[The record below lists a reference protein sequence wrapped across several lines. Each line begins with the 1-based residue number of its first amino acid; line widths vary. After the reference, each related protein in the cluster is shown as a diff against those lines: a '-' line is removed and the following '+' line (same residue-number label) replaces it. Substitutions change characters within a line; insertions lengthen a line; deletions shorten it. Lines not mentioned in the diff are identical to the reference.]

1 MIDIQ
6 ELIKKVKERYTCAD
20 ILDMLDEE
28 IFNWDYGYTESEID
42 EYESRFD
49 FYYEY
54 NNGEAENVVVDNILS
69 KFGTSRNELFE
80 ENEDYLLIFE
90 EWLEDY
96 TSHNF
101 NV

>member
-6 ELIKKVKERYTCAD
+6 ELIKKVKERYTCVD

-28 IFNWDYGYTESEID
+28 ILNWDYGYTESEID

>member
-6 ELIKKVKERYTCAD
+6 ELIKKV
-20 ILDMLDEE
+20 
-28 IFNWDYGYTESEID
+28 
-42 EYESRFD
+42 
-49 FYYEY
+49 
-54 NNGEAENVVVDNILS
+54 AENVVVDNILS

>member
-1 MIDIQ
+1 ME
-6 ELIKKVKERYTCAD
+6 ELEKIIEKIKTQYSPDD
-20 ILDMLDEE
+20 ILNLLDEE
-28 IFNWDYGYTESEID
+28 ILNWDYGYTESEID

-54 NNGEAENVVVDNILS
+54 NNGEAENAVVDNILS
-69 KFGTSRNELFE
+69 KFGTSRNKLFE

>member
-1 MIDIQ
+1 MKFNIT
-6 ELIKKVKERYTCAD
+6 KHCKNRY
-20 ILDMLDEE
+20 I
-28 IFNWDYGYTESEID
+28 
-42 EYESRFD
+42 
-49 FYYEY
+49 
-54 NNGEAENVVVDNILS
+54 
-69 KFGTSRNELFE
+69 GTSRNELFE

>member
-6 ELIKKVKERYTCAD
+6 ELIKKVKDRYTWED

-28 IFNWDYGYTESEID
+28 ILNWDYGYTESEID